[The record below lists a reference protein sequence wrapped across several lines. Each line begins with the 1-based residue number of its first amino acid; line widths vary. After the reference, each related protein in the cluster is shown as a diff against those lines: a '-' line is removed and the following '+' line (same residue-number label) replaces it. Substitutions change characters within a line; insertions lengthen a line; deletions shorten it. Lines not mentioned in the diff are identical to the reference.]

1 MTAPDVIV
9 VGGGPAG
16 AATAHALAATG
27 ARVLVLD
34 RARFPR
40 PKPCAEFLSPEAS
53 RGLARMGVLEAVEAS
68 GAARLA
74 GMIVHAPGGARIHG
88 HYSAGHGFR
97 AFRDYGLSVR
107 REVLDRLLLD
117 AARAAG
123 AAVEE
128 GVRVA
133 DLARDA
139 SGRVCG
145 VITQGAHGERQTRP
159 ARLVVGADGLNS
171 MTARRL
177 GLARRHPWP
186 RRLALVAHFAGVGG
200 ITDFGEMHVARDG
213 YVGIADVGHALTT
226 VAAVFPA
233 RAGRDIARDRAGY
246 LDAWLARQP
255 GLAPRFAHARRVD
268 DVRAVGPFA
277 SHARRA
283 WAPGA
288 LLVGDAADF
297 FDPFTGE
304 GIYSA
309 LRGGELAAHY
319 ARAALDAA
327 SPTEADVALAA
338 YGRSRRHEFG
348 GKWIVE
354 RAIGAVIANAPL
366 IDRAARAC
374 EAYPAL
380 ADLLVG
386 VAGDFV
392 PPRRVMRPG
401 FLLRLFA
408 RPLPHRTA
416 EAATRA

>member
-1 MTAPDVIV
+1 MNPVDAIVI
-9 VGGGPAG
+9 GGGPAG
-16 AATAHALAATG
+16 ASTAHALACTG

-40 PKPCAEFLSPEAS
+40 AKPCAEFLSPEAS
-53 RGLARMGVLEAVEAS
+53 RCLARMGALDAVEAS
-68 GAARLA
+68 GAAKLV
-74 GMIVHAPGGARIHG
+74 GMIVRAPDGACIHG
-88 HYSAGHGFR
+88 RYAADHGFR
-97 AFRDYGLSVR
+97 AFRDRGLSVR
-107 REVLDRLLLD
+107 REVLDRILLD
-117 AARAAG
+117 RARAAG
-123 AAVEE
+123 ARVEE
-128 GVRVA
+128 DVRVV
-133 DLARDA
+133 DLLRDSA
-139 SGRVCG
+139 GRVCG
-145 VITQGAHGERQTRP
+145 VVTLTGNGTKESREG
-159 ARLVVGADGLNS
+159 RLVIGADGLNS

-177 GLARRHPWP
+177 GLARRARWP
-186 RRLALVAHFAGVGG
+186 RRLALVAHFAGVKG

-226 VAAVFPA
+226 VAAVFPT
-233 RAGRDIARDRAGY
+233 RAGREIARDPAAF
-246 LDAWLARQP
+246 LQTWLARQP
-255 GLAPRFAHARRVD
+255 QLAPRFASARRVD

-304 GIYSA
+304 GIYAA

-327 SPTEADVALAA
+327 SRTETDVALAA
-338 YGRSRRHEFG
+338 YDRARRDEFG
-348 GKWIVE
+348 GKWRVE
-354 RAIGAVIANAPL
+354 RAIGAVIANAAL
-366 IDRAARAC
+366 INRAARAC
-374 EAYPAL
+374 TAYPDM

-392 PPRRVMRPG
+392 PPRRIMRPG

-408 RPLPHRTA
+408 RPLP
-416 EAATRA
+416 AARAASRA

>member
-1 MTAPDVIV
+1 MNPVDVIV
-9 VGGGPAG
+9 IGGGPAG
-16 AATAHALAATG
+16 ASTAHALAGTG
-27 ARVLVLD
+27 AHVVVLD

-40 PKPCAEFLSPEAS
+40 AKPCAEFLSPEAS
-53 RGLARMGVLEAVEAS
+53 RSLARMGALDAVEAS
-68 GAARLA
+68 GAAQLA
-74 GMIVHAPGGARIHG
+74 GMIVHAPNGARIHG
-88 HYSAGHGFR
+88 RYVAEHGFR
-97 AFRDYGLSVR
+97 AFRDRGLSVQ
-107 REVLDRLLLD
+107 REVLDRILLD
-117 AARAAG
+117 QARAAG
-123 AAVEE
+123 ARVEE
-128 GVRVA
+128 AVRVV
-133 DLARDA
+133 DLTHDA

-145 VITQGAHGERQTRP
+145 VVTLGHDGRRDTRP

-171 MTARRL
+171 MTAQRLGVARRL
-177 GLARRHPWP
+177 PWP
-186 RRLALVAHFAGVGG
+186 RRLALVAHFAGVER

-233 RAGRDIARDRAGY
+233 RAGRHIARDPAGY
-246 LDAWLARQP
+246 LHAWLGRQP
-255 GLAPRFAHARRVD
+255 QLAPRFAAARCVD
-268 DVRAVGPFA
+268 EVRAVGPFA

-288 LLVGDAADF
+288 MLVGDAADF

-327 SPTEADVALAA
+327 SPAEADIALAA
-338 YGRSRRHEFG
+338 YHRARRHEFR

-366 IDRAARAC
+366 INRAARAC
-374 EAYPAL
+374 AAHPEL

-392 PPRRVMRPG
+392 PPRRVMAPA

-408 RPLPHRTA
+408 RPLP
-416 EAATRA
+416 AAPAASRP